1 MRGGRGVTRCGSF
14 IGSNFHR
21 LFSISDEDRHSH
33 QWTGQPIRRRL
44 WGYDSPTP
52 SRRLKIRCIGSPL
65 PLSIGGRVP
74 RLPRSSLCPQ
84 ASGTAAQCA
93 KSRFCS
99 TAFRNVLVDGDAS
112 PSGIR
117 GMSRSNPIGQPMPP
131 GVQRITGGAYEL
143 TIFPN
148 ISNN

>member
-65 PLSIGGRVP
+65 PLSIGGASPDCHAAACARKLQALRLSVQSQGFVPLHSAMYSSTATRHPLAYVECRVP
-74 RLPRSSLCPQ
+74 IPLVS
-84 ASGTAAQCA
+84 QC
-93 KSRFCS
+93 RP
-99 TAFRNVLVDGDAS
+99 AFRES
-112 PSGIR
+112 PAEH
-117 GMSRSNPIGQPMPP
+117 MS
-131 GVQRITGGAYEL
+131 
-143 TIFPN
+143 
-148 ISNN
+148 